1 MLNSFASFK
10 QSDIDPRK
18 IKVENRL
25 PICIS
30 TEENQSNFRR
40 NSLKRYSI
48 NNQDH
53 LSNNSLSI
61 LARKSIN
68 LKKAIDRYSS
78 SRSSH
83 RLSGSALNQLY
94 TQCITLLR
102 QNKINTKN
110 AFDIRLIEHLGD
122 IVSSEIS
129 EDLKHRDFLID
140 KNCKDSESGK
150 DHLYMENLNNTY
162 LEDTDNIEFD
172 AFQRAAV
179 TLEASARIYGYR
191 VDSTYDNAC
200 RILSEIKKGNISYE
214 SEQDKKDEQDLDI
227 DKICEK
233 YDTLKD
239 YNSKNKCLG
248 RANKLSDY
256 KTIVSNKDLIT
267 LNGYERHKVVIEKGY
282 FVKKMELG
290 APCSSLAPLG
300 GSSDLGVISSLLMSN
315 IELENNHNYID
326 DSISLSYNISGLD
339 STTSD
344 KRDNI
349 QKQEIIAVDMVTLTG
364 LLSVDDCFNFVQSS
378 SSNCYRFSICSEVKS
393 LVHLIKQIKAGLNDI
408 CNDPFPAH
416 NALIQSNDTADI
428 LSDLSEIEHSD
439 NDLNNSS
446 YSDFPISNGNSTAI
460 SDNVEKIS
468 KIITRDDSSHSSIYE
483 ILQTDYNSDNNYAEQ
498 VPNIREVSC
507 SHQENNIILLNLKS
521 EDVLNYF
528 TQNLMQ
534 IKMNHLK
541 APLYLN
547 NDNSIKAIDITSK
560 KGTKKSPFHRPRQK
574 MFKYMNIIDFDG
586 ISWIKSLIKPSNS
599 IKMNNT
605 AANEKFS
612 KIFIDRNH
620 TTSTFI
626 YNVQH
631 LTCLSNLVGRYIQ
644 PIPPLTL
651 QVQNHLTND
660 NSTSFM
666 ISEQKSYTDF
676 PIQHHIDN
684 VDFIDIHDD
693 FINIKQDNGEDIISI
708 DETINN
714 SSISSRKVILSYPAL
729 IKTLNYKTNNNLSQA
744 ITLVEPSTFNKNTH
758 NKIINQVI
766 TGIKSSNYVNVVKV
780 KSALNTSIQEKGED
794 LINFQDILNTMDKS
808 SLSIE
813 DSSNLSVAICFI
825 SMLHLCNENNYC
837 FQILDESTTN
847 PCNRKVFV
855 SQFGSVETHL

>member
-1 MLNSFASFK
+1 MLNSFVSFK
-10 QSDIDPRK
+10 QSEINPRK
-18 IKVENRL
+18 MRVENRL
-25 PICIS
+25 SIRVND
-30 TEENQSNFRR
+30 EENQLNFRR
-40 NSLKRYSI
+40 NSLKRSSI

-53 LSNNSLSI
+53 NLSNNSLSI
-61 LARKSIN
+61 LAR
-68 LKKAIDRYSS
+68 KKAIDRYSS

-129 EDLKHRDFLID
+129 GDLKHRDFLID
-140 KNCKDSESGK
+140 KNCKDSELDK
-150 DHLYMENLNNTY
+150 DHLYVENSNNTY

-214 SEQDKKDEQDLDI
+214 SEQDLDRN
-227 DKICEK
+227 KTCKK
-233 YDTLKD
+233 YDILKD
-239 YNSKNKCLG
+239 YNSKNKYLE
-248 RANKLSDY
+248 RANKLSDH
-256 KTIVSNKDLIT
+256 KTIVDNKDLIT
-267 LNGYERHKVVIEKGY
+267 LNGYERNKVVIENRY

-344 KRDNI
+344 KQDNI

-393 LVHLIKQIKAGLNDI
+393 LVHLIQQIKAGLHDI

-416 NALIQSNDTADI
+416 NRLIQNDDIADI
-428 LSDLSEIEHSD
+428 LSDLSEIEFSD
-439 NDLNNSS
+439 NDLNNNF
-446 YSDFPISNGNSTAI
+446 YSDFPISSGNSTAI
-460 SDNVEKIS
+460 SNNVEKIS
-468 KIITRDDSSHSSIYE
+468 KIITRDDSSHSLIYE
-483 ILQTDYNSDNNYAEQ
+483 ILQTDYNSDDNYAEQ
-498 VPNIREVSC
+498 VPNISEVPC
-507 SHQENNIILLNLKS
+507 GHQENNIILLNLKS

-528 TQNLMQ
+528 AQNLMQ
-534 IKMNHLK
+534 IKMNHLT

-547 NDNSIKAIDITSK
+547 SDNNIKAIDKMLK
-560 KGTKKSPFHRPRQK
+560 KRTKKLPFHRSRQK
-574 MFKYMNIIDFDG
+574 MFKYMNNIIDFDG
-586 ISWIKSLIKPSNS
+586 ISWIKSLIRPSNS

-644 PIPPLTL
+644 PISPLTL
-651 QVQNHLTND
+651 KVQNHLTDD
-660 NSTSFM
+660 NSTSNIIRPSIM

-676 PIQHHIDN
+676 PIQHHINN

-693 FINIKQDNGEDIISI
+693 FINIKQDNGEDLISI

-714 SSISSRKVILSYPAL
+714 LSISSRKVILSYPAL
-729 IKTLNYKTNNNLSQA
+729 IKTLNYNTNNNLSQA

-758 NKIINQVI
+758 NKINQVI
-766 TGIKSSNYVNVVKV
+766 TDVKSSNYVNVVKV
-780 KSALNTSIQEKGED
+780 KSALNTSIQEKREN
-794 LINFQDILNTMDKS
+794 LIDFQDILNTMNKS
-808 SLSIE
+808 FLSIE
-813 DSSNLSVAICFI
+813 DSNNLSVAICFI